1 MSVQSLND
9 VTVSPVK
16 FISVFVTKV
25 CQAHQTQNM
34 GRLSEDIMALFGVK
48 PFNQQTSV
56 VKESAESSAPVGVYD
71 DYIGCKMKLMFC
83 CCAGL

>member
-1 MSVQSLND
+1 
-9 VTVSPVK
+9 
-16 FISVFVTKV
+16 
-25 CQAHQTQNM
+25 M

-71 DYIGCKMKLMFC
+71 DYIGCKMFC